1 MVIYHIDRAGHGW
14 RFNVP
19 DCTKAQAGA
28 FARVLRQI
36 SRIGVHRRGPQPLR
50 RTPTEKANA
59 EFCENMERAILETLA
74 ERFPATP
81 EDYAKNE
88 YFAL

>member
-1 MVIYHIDRAGHGW
+1 MVIYHIDKAGNGW

-19 DCTKAQAGA
+19 GCTKQQAGA
-28 FARVLRQI
+28 FARCLRSI
-36 SRIGVHRRGPQPLR
+36 SRIDVHRRGPQPLR
-50 RTPTEKANA
+50 RTATEKANA
-59 EFCENMERAILETLA
+59 EFCANMERAILEALA

-81 EDYAKNE
+81 DDYAKNE